1 MVPNPLES
9 MADIGSAWDAFKAA
23 SPDTGR
29 IGTVAA
35 DLFADDAAFVCVPT
49 GAGASGNPDIVTF
62 LRKVASQSSV
72 VESEQIIGRA
82 VGPSSVVEEA
92 ILVFTHESVLDWILP
107 EVKATRKRVV
117 VPVITVANF
126 NENGKIASIRKYWD
140 QASVL
145 RQLGILPISMFCKAN
160 SSETTL
166 PIHGPRIVDKLQSA
180 VSNVVAI
187 ELPEEPASRPA
198 STTAA
203 GSRNDSSRRRHQ
215 PVTGILP
222 QGSDDIPVRPNASR
236 QHKNASSI
244 LASDGAMGSD
254 DAGSSPGRVRP
265 STRVAQVPGGRT
277 NNIFDI
283 GSDPLPLKTSVP
295 IDPRRFQTQIA
306 LYDDSSAPAE
316 PVSKP
321 GNRRDPNWNA
331 EAASSAAVVE
341 RPSVAKPP
349 GMTKAPSANAS
360 QWSIGHA
367 ESNVA
372 PVHTGKRMGPVYAN
386 ESHWSLG
393 VQPASAPAPAA
404 AAPAAPASVASEPA
418 NVEDVQEEV
427 VEPEAVEEEEPVD
440 EVEVPEQH
448 HQVEEEA
455 EVEYAAVEESVV
467 PGAKSTASQVKSGL
481 LFGADEP
488 IARPNRRDP
497 NARSEFTQ
505 SRPSARVMAP
515 PGGNSTISLG

>member
-1 MVPNPLES
+1 MVSNTHETS
-9 MADIGSAWDAFKAA
+9 GIAATWEAFKAA
-23 SPDTGR
+23 LPDTGR

-35 DLFADDAAFVCVPT
+35 DLFADDAAYVCVPT
-49 GAGASGNPDIVTF
+49 GAGASGNADIVTF

-82 VGPSSVVEEA
+82 VGPSTVVEEA
-92 ILVFTHESVLDWILP
+92 ILIFTHESVLDWILP

-117 VPVITVANF
+117 VPLITAANF
-126 NENGKIASIRKYWD
+126 NEYGKIASIRKYWD
-140 QASVL
+140 QGSVL
-145 RQLGILPISMFCKAN
+145 RQLGILPTTMFCKAN

-166 PIHGPRIVDKLQSA
+166 PILGPRIVDKLQNA
-180 VSNVVAI
+180 VNNVVAI
-187 ELPEEPASRPA
+187 ELPEEPVSRP
-198 STTAA
+198 STAPAA
-203 GSRNDSSRRRHQ
+203 ERNDSPRRRHQ

-222 QGSDDIPVRPNASR
+222 QGSDDVPVRPNTSR
-236 QHKNASSI
+236 QHKNSSSI
-244 LASDGAMGSD
+244 LASDGPLGSD
-254 DAGSSPGRVRP
+254 DPGASPGRVRP
-265 STRVAQVPGGRT
+265 STRVAQVPGGRS
-277 NNIFDI
+277 NNIFEI

-331 EAASSAAVVE
+331 EDAAATGAASEKV
-341 RPSVAKPP
+341 RDAKPP
-349 GMTKAPSANAS
+349 GMAKAPSANAS
-360 QWSIGHA
+360 QWSIGHG
-367 ESNVA
+367 ESNLA

-393 VQPASAPAPAA
+393 VQSVAPAPPAA
-404 AAPAAPASVASEPA
+404 TAPAVPVASEPA
-418 NVEDVQEEV
+418 NVEDV
-427 VEPEAVEEEEPVD
+427 EEEPVA
-440 EVEVPEQH
+440 EPEQEEEEERVEEVVAP
-448 HQVEEEA
+448 QQENPEEEEA
-455 EVEYAAVEESVV
+455 VEYASVEESVI
-467 PGAKSTASQVKSGL
+467 PGVKSPATPVKSGL

-497 NARSEFTQ
+497 NARSEFMQ